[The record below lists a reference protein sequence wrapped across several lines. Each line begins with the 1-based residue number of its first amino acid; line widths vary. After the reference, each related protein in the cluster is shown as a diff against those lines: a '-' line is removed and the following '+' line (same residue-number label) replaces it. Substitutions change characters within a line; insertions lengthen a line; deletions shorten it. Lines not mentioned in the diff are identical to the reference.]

1 MIALD
6 TEHLTQQLDAHAFRN
21 AGRLV
26 GARGILTSTLEAGV
40 GELCMLM
47 PTKGSP
53 VMAEVIGF
61 QGGHTQLLSFQP
73 VEGLRNGDLVTSMG
87 HKLGVPTGVELK
99 GRVLD
104 GLGRPL
110 DKGPST
116 KWCEQREV
124 IIDAP
129 HALSRPRIATPF
141 VTGQRVVDGLIPCGR
156 GQRVALMAGSGVGK
170 STLLG
175 EIAKGSDA
183 DVNVVA
189 MIGERGRE
197 VQPFIEDC
205 LAQGLEKSVVIVAT
219 SEQPALMRVRAA
231 QTAITI
237 ADDFRRRGNNVLLMV
252 DSITRLAMAQREI
265 GLSVGEPPGARGY
278 TPSVFSMLAT
288 LLEQLGMTEEG
299 SITGILTVLVDGDDL
314 DEPITDAVR
323 SIVDGHIVL
332 NRKLAE
338 RGHFPAIDINASVSR
353 VIRDVTTDEH
363 QELARSVRSIWT
375 TLREVEDLV
384 RIGAYQRGAS
394 PKIDRALALEDG
406 LHMFLQ
412 QRIEERS
419 SLEETKLAMQ
429 AISKQWKFSK

>member
-1 MIALD
+1 MIAFD
-6 TEHLTQQLDAHAFRN
+6 TEKLKCDLERRAFQN

-26 GARGILTSTLEAGV
+26 AARGVLTSTLEAGV
-40 GELCMLM
+40 GELCTLM
-47 PTKGSP
+47 PYQGAP
-53 VMAEVIGF
+53 VVAEVIGF
-61 QGGHTQLLSFQP
+61 NGGHTQLLSYQP
-73 VEGLRNGDLVTSMG
+73 VEGLRNGDLVTSTG
-87 HKLGVPTGVELK
+87 HKLTVPVGEALR
-99 GRVLD
+99 GRVID

-110 DKGPST
+110 DRGPT
-116 KWCEQREV
+116 LERCERKQV
-124 IIDAP
+124 QLDAP
-129 HALSRPRIATPF
+129 HALSRPRIEEPF
-141 VTGQRVVDGLIPCGR
+141 VTGQRVIDGLIPFGR

-205 LAQGLEKSVVIVAT
+205 LGNGLQKSVVIVAT

-231 QTAITI
+231 QAAVTI
-237 ADDFRRRGNNVLLMV
+237 ADSFRRSGRQVLLMV
-252 DSITRLAMAQREI
+252 DSLTRLAMAQREI
-265 GLSVGEPPGARGY
+265 GLSVGEPPGSRGY
-278 TPSVFSMLAT
+278 TPSVFSLLAT
-288 LLEQLGMTEEG
+288 FLEQLGNTENG
-299 SITGILTVLVDGDDL
+299 SITGILTVLVDGDDM

-338 RGHFPAIDINASVSR
+338 RGHFPAIDVNASVSR
-353 VIRDVTTDEH
+353 VIRDVATEQRQH
-363 QELARSVRSIWT
+363 LSRCVRSIWT

-394 PKIDRALALEDG
+394 PKIDRALALEDV
-406 LHMFLQ
+406 LTKFLQ

-419 SLEETKLAMQ
+419 SLQETTDVMQ
-429 AISKQWKFSK
+429 AISKQWTFAS